1 MKHWAKYCLL
11 IMLLPVLTACD
22 TFWNNR
28 LELKSVDQPVM
39 ETLIQEQDWVLVDV
53 RDSDW
58 YNGWPSGKDPEG
70 GHIPGARNFDL
81 AWMAADPGHVQNLLT
96 SKGISPENNIVVYGR
111 DKQDAQVVAQWLVAE
126 QGFKEERI
134 RVFEKGFSFWLTQGG
149 KPDKLPG
156 YERLVTPE
164 WLDKQLKVNSDLMVL
179 DVSWGKG
186 ARYVVQHIPGALH
199 VDTGSIESEP
209 LWNIKESERL
219 ESVLLRL
226 GITKETPIVVYGD
239 DMTAA
244 ARVLF
249 VLQYAGVKDVRL
261 LNGGL
266 DAWTDSGFPVE
277 RGINSARPVRQFG
290 GRIPAEPDI
299 LVDTEAVERI
309 LENEKEYLVSIR
321 TWREYIGAISGYQYI
336 PTAGRIPGALWGRAG
351 SETYRMEDYLNPD
364 NTLREFR
371 DLEGYWQPYGIEK
384 QDSIT
389 FYCGTGW
396 RASLAWFAAS
406 LMSYDHVAVYDG
418 GWMEWSSDASRP
430 VDAG

>member
-1 MKHWAKYCLL
+1 MMRWTQYCLFIL
-11 IMLLPVLTACD
+11 LLPVLSACD
-22 TFWNNR
+22 SFWNNR
-28 LELKSVDQPVM
+28 LELKSVNQPAM
-39 ETLIQEQDWVLVDV
+39 ETLVQEQNWVLVDV

-58 YNGWPSGKDPEG
+58 YNGWPSGNDSEG

-81 AWMAADPGHVQNLLT
+81 AWMAADPGHIQNLLT
-96 SKGISPENNIVVYGR
+96 SKGILPENHIVVYGR
-111 DKQDAQVVAQWLVAE
+111 DKQDAQVLAQWLVAD

-134 RVFEKGFSFWLTQGG
+134 RVFEEGFSGWLANGG
-149 KPDKLPG
+149 EPDKLPG
-156 YERLVTPE
+156 YQRLVTPE
-164 WLDKQLKVNSDLMVL
+164 WLDRQIQSTPNLTVL

-186 ARYVVQHIPGALH
+186 ARYVVEHIPGALH
-199 VDTGSIESEP
+199 VDTGSLESEP
-209 LWNIKESERL
+209 LWNIEESARL

-226 GITKETPIVVYGD
+226 GITRDTPVVVYGD

-266 DAWTDSGFPVE
+266 EAWTGSGFPIE
-277 RGINSARPVRQFG
+277 RGINPASPAKRFG
-290 GRIPAEPDI
+290 ARIPAEPDI
-299 LVDTEAVERI
+299 LVDTETVERN
-309 LENEKEYLVSIR
+309 LGSDQEYLVSIR
-321 TWREYIGAISGYQYI
+321 SWKEYIGATSGYQYI
-336 PTAGRIPGALWGRAG
+336 ETAGRIPGALWGRAG

-371 DLEGYWQPYGIEK
+371 DLEGYWTPYGIEK

-406 LMSYDHVAVYDG
+406 LMSYSRVAVYDG
-418 GWMEWSSDASRP
+418 GWMEWSRDASRP